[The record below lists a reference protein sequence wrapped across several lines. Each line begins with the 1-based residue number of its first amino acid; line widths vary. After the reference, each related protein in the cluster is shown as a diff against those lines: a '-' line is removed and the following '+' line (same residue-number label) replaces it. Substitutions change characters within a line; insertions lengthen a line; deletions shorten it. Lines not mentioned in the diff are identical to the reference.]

1 MRRLVARLAVV
12 AMVFGGAACNSGDD
26 PSIEVPATSST
37 ASTSTTA
44 ATDTTGGAGATSSTS
59 AAAGPA
65 RPASPEQ
72 AAQGL
77 FEAWKANDRTR
88 AARYATDRTIE
99 QLFGSR
105 GGPGGMEYQG
115 CEPEGAQFSCAWRY
129 EGGGLI
135 MTVQDAPGGGYVV
148 ELTRFIAD

>member
-1 MRRLVARLAVV
+1 MRNAYRIGIVVVIAGLA
-12 AMVFGGAACNSGDD
+12 GSACNSGDD
-26 PSIEVPATSST
+26 PSIAVPDTDSTS
-37 ASTSTTA
+37 STSTTA
-44 ATDTTGGAGATSSTS
+44 VTDGTGTGAPTTSTVVAPS
-59 AAAGPA
+59 

-77 FEAWKANDRTR
+77 FEAWKAKDRGR
-88 AARYATDRTIE
+88 AANYATERAIE

-105 GGPGGMEYQG
+105 GGPEGMEYQG

-135 MTVQDAPGGGYVV
+135 MTVQDAPGGGFVV
-148 ELTRFIAD
+148 ELTRFVAD